1 MASQWQLAVY
11 TELARSAGAG
21 RVEQTGGRRALL
33 GWSHYFLFMRYLSLI
48 LPLSWLAL
56 AAPLRAQPTPGGLP
70 RAGGWAPVS
79 GATLARDY
87 AQRGEYEKAAF
98 LFGQLKGDEQTA
110 PAVLPDYLATLQ
122 ALKRY
127 KDAEKLAKRAIKQ
140 HPEEGTYGVALGAL
154 YAASGEAGAADKQYQ
169 KVVAQLTPAQVAPV
183 ATEFG
188 RRELPAWAERTYL
201 RGRELAK
208 NNTEYAPQLIQLY
221 TQSQEQDKLLA
232 ETLHLVDRDP
242 QQLPFVRNMLQNAL
256 RQEKDFDTLEK
267 ILVEKVQAQPD
278 QNSYAELLLWLQ
290 VQRHDF
296 AGALV
301 QARALDRRTN
311 AQGSRVLMLASI
323 AQRNKDY
330 ETAIAGFDYVA
341 REYRTSPNY
350 NLARQLRLQA
360 REAQVR
366 DTYPVDLAQ
375 VRALAADYEKLL
387 AELGHQPDS
396 APVMRNLADL
406 YAFQLGDQAKAMSLL
421 QEVIAMPRADANVV
435 DEAKTTL
442 GDLYLLKGEPWEATL
457 LYSQVEK
464 AHPEAPL
471 GYEAK
476 LRNARLSYFAGDF
489 KLAQSHLDIL
499 KEATTRE
506 IANDAMQ
513 LSLLIQEST
522 VQDTLGVA
530 LKDYAT
536 VEELVFQNKIP
547 QAEASL
553 DALLAKYPGHAL
565 TDDALL
571 LKARLQRR
579 TGDYAA
585 AVATLG
591 QITSNPKYDV
601 LSDDALFLT
610 AEIEDENLKDKPK
623 AQALYQEVLTKY
635 PGSIY
640 VAEAR
645 KRFRRLRGDVV
656 Q

>member
-1 MASQWQLAVY
+1 
-11 TELARSAGAG
+11 
-21 RVEQTGGRRALL
+21 
-33 GWSHYFLFMRYLSLI
+33 MRYSLLLLSVGG
-48 LPLSWLAL
+48 LAL
-56 AAPLRAQPTPGGLP
+56 VAPVQAQLPGQ
-70 RAGGWAPVS
+70 GGPGRPVPGSWAPID
-79 GATLARDY
+79 APTLARDY
-87 AQRGEYEKAAF
+87 ARRGEYEKAAF
-98 LFGQLKGDEQTA
+98 LFDKLKSEEQTA

-127 KDAEKLAKRAIKQ
+127 KDAEKLAKKAIKQ
-140 HPEEGTYGVALGAL
+140 HPEEGGYGVALGAL
-154 YAASGEAGAADKQYQ
+154 YAAAGDPAAADKQYQ
-169 KVVAQLTPAQVAPV
+169 RVIGQLTPPQVAPV

-188 RRELPAWAERTYL
+188 RRQLPAWAERTYL

-208 NNTEYAPQLIQLY
+208 NNTEYAAQLIQLY

-232 ETLHLVDRDP
+232 ETLHLVERDE

-256 RQEKDFDTLEK
+256 HDEKDFDALEK
-267 ILVEKVQAQPD
+267 ILVAKVQAQPD
-278 QNSYAELLLWLQ
+278 QNAYSELLLWLQ

-301 QARALDRRTN
+301 QVRALDRRTN
-311 AQGSRVLMLASI
+311 AKGSRVLGLAGI
-323 AQRNKDY
+323 ALRNRDY
-330 ETAIAGFDYVA
+330 ATAIAACEYVA
-341 REYRTSPNY
+341 REYRNDINY
-350 NLARQLRLQA
+350 GIARQLLLQA

-375 VRALAADYEKLL
+375 VRALAGDYEKLL
-387 AELGHQPDS
+387 AELGRTSPDA
-396 APVMRNLADL
+396 APVMRQLANL
-406 YAFQLGDQAKAMSLL
+406 YAFQLDDKPKAMSLL
-421 QEVIAMPRADANVV
+421 QEVIAMPRTQPDVV

-442 GDLYLLKGEPWEATL
+442 GDLFLLKGEPWEATL

-476 LRNARLSYFAGDF
+476 LRNARLNYFAGNF

-506 IANDAMQ
+506 IANDALQ

-522 VQDTLGVA
+522 AEDTLGLA
-530 LKDYAT
+530 LKEYAA

-553 DALLAKYPGHAL
+553 DALLRKYPGHAL
-565 TDDALL
+565 TDDALF
-571 LKARLQRR
+571 LKAKLLRR
-579 TGDYAA
+579 TGDYGAA
-585 AVATLG
+585 IATLG
-591 QITSNPKYDV
+591 QITATPKYDV

-610 AEIEDENLKDKPK
+610 AEIQEENMKDKAR
-623 AQALYQEVLTKY
+623 AQAIYQEFISKY

-645 KRFRRLRGDVV
+645 KRFRRLRGDAV

>member
-1 MASQWQLAVY
+1 
-11 TELARSAGAG
+11 
-21 RVEQTGGRRALL
+21 
-33 GWSHYFLFMRYLSLI
+33 
-48 LPLSWLAL
+48 
-56 AAPLRAQPTPGGLP
+56 
-70 RAGGWAPVS
+70 
-79 GATLARDY
+79 
-87 AQRGEYEKAAF
+87 
-98 LFGQLKGDEQTA
+98 
-110 PAVLPDYLATLQ
+110 VLPDYVAALQ

-127 KDAEKLAKRAIKQ
+127 KDAEKLLKKAIKQ
-140 HPEEGTYGVALGAL
+140 HPEEATYGVTLGAL
-154 YAASGEAGAADKQYQ
+154 YAASGDAPAADKQYQ
-169 KVVAQLTPAQVAPV
+169 RVLAQLTPPQVAPV
-183 ATEFG
+183 AAEFTK
-188 RRELPAWAERTYL
+188 RQLPAWVERTYL
-201 RGRELAK
+201 RGRDLAK
-208 NNTEYAPQLIQLY
+208 NNTEYAPQLIQFY
-221 TQSQEQDKLLA
+221 TQSQEQDKLLT
-232 ETLHLVDRDP
+232 ETLHLVERDE

-256 RQEKDFDTLEK
+256 RDEKDFDALEK
-267 ILVEKVQAQPD
+267 ILLTKVQAQPD
-278 QNSYAELLLWLQ
+278 QNAYSELLLWLQ

-301 QARALDRRTN
+301 QARAIDRRTQ
-311 AQGSRVLMLASI
+311 AQGTRVLMLAGI
-323 AQRNKDY
+323 AQRNRDY
-330 ETAIAGFDYVA
+330 ATAIAACEYVV
-341 REYRTSPNY
+341 REYRTGPNY
-350 NLARQLRLQA
+350 GLARQLLLQA

-366 DTYPVDLAQ
+366 DTYPVDPAQ
-375 VRALAADYEKLL
+375 VQALAADYEKLL
-387 AELGHQPDS
+387 AELGRTPEA
-396 APVMRNLADL
+396 APVMRQLANL
-406 YAFQLGDQAKAMSLL
+406 YAFQLDNKPKAMALL
-421 QEVIAMPRADANVV
+421 QEVVALPRASADVV

-464 AHPEAPL
+464 AHPDAPL

-522 VQDTLGVA
+522 VEDTLGLA
-530 LKDYAT
+530 LKDYAA
-536 VEELVFQNKIP
+536 VEQLVFQNKLA

-553 DALLAKYPGHAL
+553 DGLLRKYPGHAL
-565 TDDALL
+565 QDDALL

-579 TGDYAA
+579 TGNYAA
-585 AVATLG
+585 AVSTLA

-610 AEIEDENLKDKPK
+610 AEIQDENLKDKAK
-623 AQALYQEVLTKY
+623 AQELYQQVLTKY

-645 KRFRRLRGDVV
+645 KRFRRLRGDAV